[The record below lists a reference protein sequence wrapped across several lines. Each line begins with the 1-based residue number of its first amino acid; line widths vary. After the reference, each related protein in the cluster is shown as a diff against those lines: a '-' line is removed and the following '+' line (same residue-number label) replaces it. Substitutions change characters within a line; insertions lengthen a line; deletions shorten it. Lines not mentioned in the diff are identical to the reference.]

1 MATNKNITTAELD
14 FDAIKSNIKTFLKGQ
29 DAFKDYDFEGA
40 GLSVLMD
47 VLAYNT
53 HYNALYTNLAV
64 NESFLDSAS
73 KRSSVVSR
81 AKEIGYIPHTASG
94 ATATVNI
101 VVSST
106 NTTPASLI
114 LPAYSSF
121 ATTIDGQQYTF
132 YNLEAV
138 ETSLGN
144 DNKYTFTNVT
154 IKEGIPL
161 TYKYTVADGVQYII
175 PNTDVDTSTLIV
187 RVQDNATSSIY
198 NSYINKEEIL
208 NLDGTSQVYFLKEIE
223 GQLYELEFGNDTIGK
238 ALVNGNVVNLSYM
251 TTSKAAANGA
261 RLFTYTGSTL
271 LGGVVAIT
279 TTTPAFGGA
288 DIETIDSIR
297 YNAPR
302 AYSAQNRAVTVE
314 DYKSIIFRLYPEAQS
329 VNAWGGEDNVPP
341 VYGKVFLSIKPSTTT
356 ALTDVQKK
364 YIINELLKTKN
375 VVSITPEIVDPQY
388 INLEVNTT
396 AYYNPRLTAK
406 TESELQSLV
415 VQTIKD
421 YNTENLES
429 FSGVFRFSNLSSKI
443 DAAEDSIIS
452 NITTIKLHRE
462 VEVQYNTNANYTIYL
477 GNPIYDSMVPEE
489 SLTSTGFY
497 IQGEP
502 DKIMYLEDYPLDAQY
517 GQIKMYYYDG
527 EIKTYYRTFGSLSD
541 PAIDYSN
548 GTIKLK
554 ALEITGLDL
563 TTSSIFELIIKPQ
576 SNDVVSVRNQLV
588 AIPDENISVTL
599 VIDKLSLGDPA
610 GGANYQFTSS
620 RN

>member
-1 MATNKNITTAELD
+1 MATNKNITTTELD
-14 FDAIKSNIKTFLKGQ
+14 FDQIKTNIKTFLKGQ
-29 DAFKDYDFEGA
+29 DTFKDYDFEGA
-40 GLSVLMD
+40 GLSVLVD
-47 VLAYNT
+47 LLAYNT

-64 NESFLDSAS
+64 NESFLDSAN

-81 AKEIGYIPHTASG
+81 AKEIGYVPHTAI
-94 ATATVNI
+94 AAKAIVNI

-106 NTTPASLI
+106 STTPATLI

-121 ATTIDGQQYTF
+121 SAAIDGKTYTF
-132 YNLEAV
+132 YNLESI
-138 ETSLGN
+138 ETTLGA
-144 DNKYTFTNVT
+144 DNKYTFTNVA
-154 IKEGIPL
+154 IREGVPL
-161 TYKYTVADGVQYII
+161 TYKYTVATDTRYII
-175 PNTDVDTSTLIV
+175 PNIDVDTSTLTV
-187 RVQDNATSSIY
+187 RVQDNSTSSVY
-198 NSYINKEEIL
+198 NSYINKEDIL
-208 NLDGTSQVYFLKEIE
+208 ILDGTSQVYFLKEIE
-223 GQLYELEFGNDTIGK
+223 GQLYELEFGNGTIGK
-238 ALVNGNVVNLSYM
+238 ALSNGNVVNLSYM

-271 LGGVVAIT
+271 LGGVVSVT
-279 TTTPAFGGA
+279 TTTPAYGGS
-288 DIETIDSIR
+288 DIESINSIR

-314 DYKSIIFRLYPEAQS
+314 DYKSIIFRLYPEAAS

-341 VYGKVFLSIKPSTTT
+341 VYGKVFLSIRPATTST
-356 ALTDVQKK
+356 LTITQKNF
-364 YIINELLKTKN
+364 IINELLKSKN

-388 INLEVNTT
+388 INLEINTT
-396 AYYNPRLTAK
+396 VYYNPRLTAK

-415 VQTIKD
+415 IQAIKD

-443 DAAEDSIIS
+443 DASETSIIS

-462 VEVQYNTNANYTIYL
+462 VEVQYNTNANYTINL
-477 GNPIYDSMVPEE
+477 GNPIYDSMVPEQ

-502 DKIMYLEDYPLDAQY
+502 DKIMYLEDYPLDEKY
-517 GQIKMYYYDG
+517 GQIKMYYYEGD
-527 EIKTYYRTFGSLSD
+527 IKTYYTTFGSASD
-541 PAIDYSN
+541 PAIDYSM
-548 GTIKLK
+548 GVITLK

-563 TTSSIFELIIKPQ
+563 TTSPIFELIIKPQ

-588 AIPDENISVTL
+588 TIPDNNINVNL
-599 VIDKLSLGDPA
+599 IIDKLSLGDPA
-610 GGANYQFTSS
+610 GGSSYIFTSS